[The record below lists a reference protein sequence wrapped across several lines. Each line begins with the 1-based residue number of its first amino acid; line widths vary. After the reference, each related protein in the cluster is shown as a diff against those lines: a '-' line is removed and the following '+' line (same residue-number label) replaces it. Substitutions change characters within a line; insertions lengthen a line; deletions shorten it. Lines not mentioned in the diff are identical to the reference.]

1 MRSQLLA
8 AKLREI
14 FGGDGEAVF
23 RQLLADTA
31 GSHPALAS
39 GAAQLL
45 DVSDSLLAQFA
56 SLHQVQSEL
65 SGDAFSDWNLKSGRV
80 VSGKHWK
87 TLLGY
92 TDSDID
98 DSIAAWR
105 RLVAPEDLKLFDAA
119 VSAHVQGKSHAFQ
132 VECRLK
138 TKAGAW
144 QWFFLKGSVAARDEL
159 GEPLRLLI
167 LHRDISGFW

>member
-65 SGDAFSDWNLKSGRV
+65 SGDAFSDWN
-80 VSGKHWK
+80 
-87 TLLGY
+87 
-92 TDSDID
+92 
-98 DSIAAWR
+98 
-105 RLVAPEDLKLFDAA
+105 
-119 VSAHVQGKSHAFQ
+119 
-132 VECRLK
+132 
-138 TKAGAW
+138 
-144 QWFFLKGSVAARDEL
+144 
-159 GEPLRLLI
+159 
-167 LHRDISGFW
+167 